1 MASRI
6 YFSLLIVVTVFALA
20 GCYTTPVRHLS
31 ADVAL
36 LQAGK
41 STRQDVIVFLGDPD
55 EQQELGEGVEKWLYK
70 EKDTSFVEK
79 TPLLGRYLGAPTYNQ
94 VVVTFRNGIV
104 IESVYSYSDDDDLD
118 WANDFSWQEKKK

>member
-1 MASRI
+1 MASRL
-6 YFSLLIVVTVFALA
+6 YFSFLVVVTVFALA

-31 ADVAL
+31 ADAAL

-70 EKDTSFVEK
+70 EKDTSFIEK
-79 TPLLGRYLGAPTYNQ
+79 TPFLGKYLGAPTYNQ

-104 IESVYSYSDDDDLD
+104 TDTVYSYSDEDDLD